1 MFFIGFF
8 VGWVIGILSALLFL
22 YIIRSELEQVA
33 DGERLCSKEN
43 PVRWADTFYVEVATG
58 KYHFA
63 SDLIKEYGR
72 QTLGK
77 LVAEGTF
84 VTAVTLALVSIDYA
98 LRRIFGEDW

>member
-1 MFFIGFF
+1 MVFYIGFF
-8 VGWVIGILSALLFL
+8 VGWVIGILTALLFL
-22 YIIRSELEQVA
+22 YLIRRESEQVA
-33 DGERLCSKEN
+33 DGERVCGKEN

-77 LVAEGTF
+77 LVAEGKF
-84 VTAVTLALVSIDYA
+84 VNE
-98 LRRIFGEDW
+98 GHWEKMQEGKK